1 MCRLPRRPAVST
13 TVRWPALTP
22 LKRKGNQHF
31 TVDHSY
37 SAVLKQ
43 KCVNLWK
50 LIPQGGWS
58 QMDPQRSS
66 LLLGWQTPPTTAATQ
81 LGEDDLRDALCSKPK
96 TWNLIFLLSSQRL
109 TVSGR
114 LSSCGRVHSS
124 VPPPVSL
131 APTRLHSLH
140 LPPAPWTLKTSSPP
154 DPSQW
159 AQTARQQLEELQPSS
174 HRRSVPVI
182 HQCPCKPRL
191 CRFPAVPIGWL
202 KIHLRN
208 HVTLW
213 LHPTAIKQ
221 CREDST
227 SVSSWHHEVNSGNFV
242 GLKTRWLC
250 NRVEQAQLGVKGF
263 VGNPYVNMEQKL
275 GLKKKKEKPED
286 VPFFCFL
293 SLKTRWRRISARG
306 RMKPGGSCPNGPI
319 SWCCSCSTSCFSV
332 VYYWDSSNEVL
343 SCIQD
348 LNADRCP
355 DGLRRHFRNIWFP
368 LQSTGSESNLE
379 TSAQLL
385 FPEVAF
391 VKSQKSFCKEDI
403 EMMRFI

>member
-154 DPSQW
+154 VPTRHSGH
-159 AQTARQQLEELQPSS
+159 RPPVSS
-174 HRRSVPVI
+174 WRNFNLHHIVDLFQSSTSVPVSPASVDFQLSPLADWRFI
-182 HQCPCKPRL
+182 STIMSLCGSTPLPSNSAERTRHQCHRD
-191 CRFPAVPIGWL
+191 I
-202 KIHLRN
+202 
-208 HVTLW
+208 
-213 LHPTAIKQ
+213 
-221 CREDST
+221 
-227 SVSSWHHEVNSGNFV
+227 
-242 GLKTRWLC
+242 
-250 NRVEQAQLGVKGF
+250 
-263 VGNPYVNMEQKL
+263 
-275 GLKKKKEKPED
+275 
-286 VPFFCFL
+286 
-293 SLKTRWRRISARG
+293 
-306 RMKPGGSCPNGPI
+306 MK
-319 SWCCSCSTSCFSV
+319 
-332 VYYWDSSNEVL
+332 
-343 SCIQD
+343 
-348 LNADRCP
+348 
-355 DGLRRHFRNIWFP
+355 
-368 LQSTGSESNLE
+368 
-379 TSAQLL
+379 
-385 FPEVAF
+385 
-391 VKSQKSFCKEDI
+391 
-403 EMMRFI
+403 